1 MKRKYMTIVT
11 MLSAISLAACGQ
23 TTTTSVSNSTANAQ
37 TENSTATD
45 EKPSSDDDASGVNAD
60 TDQDRVA
67 DKDNNDEE
75 DATSGEETTIT
86 VQDGSIKTKG
96 DGVEVDGST
105 ITITEAGTYRFS
117 GTLEDG
123 KIVIDAKKKEVVV
136 IFDDFMITNDEESP
150 VQCLAAK
157 TFTVKIA
164 SGSENTVT
172 DGRAA
177 IAEEDTNQSDDT
189 ESSSD
194 TDETEED
201 VPDAAIYSK
210 ADLVITGKGSL
221 TVNGG
226 YCDGIHSKDTLII
239 ESGTLKVTATEHG
252 INGKDS
258 LTINGGTFD
267 IESGEDGFHSKGD
280 IEINE
285 GTININAGDDGM
297 HADGNLTVNDGTI
310 DIEKCYEGLEGMT
323 ITMNGGDVDIV
334 SEDDGLNA
342 ADPDSSSG
350 DEMGFGGGRMGGM
363 AGGGMFEAEEGV
375 SIVINGGTLKINAD
389 GDGIDSNGDLTIN
402 GGSIIVYG
410 PENSGNSAIDYNG
423 TGVIT
428 GGEILT
434 TGMSGRMADTF
445 SEGSTQ
451 SYIVYYTTSTE
462 DAGTSIEIVDADG
475 NTIYEDDGTE
485 KKFNMVI
492 YSSDDLKT
500 GNTYTVK
507 VGDSSE
513 SVEISDIENTIGT
526 ASQDTMG
533 GGMRNHFN

>member
-1 MKRKYMTIVT
+1 

-117 GTLEDG
+117 GTIEDG

-157 TFTVKIA
+157 TFTVKLA

-258 LTINGGTFD
+258 
-267 IESGEDGFHSKGD
+267 
-280 IEINE
+280 
-285 GTININAGDDGM
+285 
-297 HADGNLTVNDGTI
+297 
-310 DIEKCYEGLEGMT
+310 
-323 ITMNGGDVDIV
+323 
-334 SEDDGLNA
+334 
-342 ADPDSSSG
+342 
-350 DEMGFGGGRMGGM
+350 
-363 AGGGMFEAEEGV
+363 
-375 SIVINGGTLKINAD
+375 
-389 GDGIDSNGDLTIN
+389 LTIN

>member
-117 GTLEDG
+117 GTIEDG

-157 TFTVKIA
+157 TFTVKLA

-189 ESSSD
+189 ERSSD

-226 YCDGIHSKDTLII
+226 YCDGIHSKDTLVI

-258 LTINGGTFD
+258 
-267 IESGEDGFHSKGD
+267 
-280 IEINE
+280 
-285 GTININAGDDGM
+285 
-297 HADGNLTVNDGTI
+297 
-310 DIEKCYEGLEGMT
+310 
-323 ITMNGGDVDIV
+323 
-334 SEDDGLNA
+334 
-342 ADPDSSSG
+342 
-350 DEMGFGGGRMGGM
+350 
-363 AGGGMFEAEEGV
+363 
-375 SIVINGGTLKINAD
+375 
-389 GDGIDSNGDLTIN
+389 LTIN

>member
-1 MKRKYMTIVT
+1 M
-11 MLSAISLAACGQ
+11 APDGADQ
-23 TTTTSVSNSTANAQ
+23 
-37 TENSTATD
+37 
-45 EKPSSDDDASGVNAD
+45 SGA
-60 TDQDRVA
+60 
-67 DKDNNDEE
+67 
-75 DATSGEETTIT
+75 GEMPKGGFG
-86 VQDGSIKTKG
+86 QDGSDSNSSTGQSNFGKHG
-96 DGVEVDGST
+96 MRGMSPERNSGSDGS
-105 ITITEAGTYRFS
+105 S
-117 GTLEDG
+117 
-123 KIVIDAKKKEVVV
+123 
-136 IFDDFMITNDEESP
+136 
-150 VQCLAAK
+150 Q
-157 TFTVKIA
+157 
-164 SGSENTVT
+164 ENL
-172 DGRAA
+172 
-177 IAEEDTNQSDDT
+177 
-189 ESSSD
+189 
-194 TDETEED
+194 
-201 VPDAAIYSK
+201 PDAASGATEK
-210 ADLVITGKGSL
+210 AGKGSK
-221 TVNGG
+221 TSVDN
-226 YCDGIHSKDTLII
+226 
-239 ESGTLKVTATEHG
+239 TATTTDAESE
-252 INGKDS
+252 NGFVLTATTTDS
-258 LTINGGTFD
+258 TTATLTKGGF
-267 IESGEDGFHSKGD
+267 
-280 IEINE
+280 
-285 GTININAGDDGM
+285 
-297 HADGNLTVNDGTI
+297 
-310 DIEKCYEGLEGMT
+310 
-323 ITMNGGDVDIV
+323 
-334 SEDDGLNA
+334 
-342 ADPDSSSG
+342 
-350 DEMGFGGGRMGGM
+350 GGM

>member
-117 GTLEDG
+117 GTIEDG

-157 TFTVKIA
+157 TFTVKLA

-258 LTINGGTFD
+258 
-267 IESGEDGFHSKGD
+267 
-280 IEINE
+280 
-285 GTININAGDDGM
+285 
-297 HADGNLTVNDGTI
+297 
-310 DIEKCYEGLEGMT
+310 
-323 ITMNGGDVDIV
+323 
-334 SEDDGLNA
+334 
-342 ADPDSSSG
+342 
-350 DEMGFGGGRMGGM
+350 
-363 AGGGMFEAEEGV
+363 
-375 SIVINGGTLKINAD
+375 
-389 GDGIDSNGDLTIN
+389 LTIN

>member
-117 GTLEDG
+117 GTIEDG

-136 IFDDFMITNDEESP
+136 SP

-157 TFTVKIA
+157 TFTVKLA

-226 YCDGIHSKDTLII
+226 YCDGIHSKDTLVI

-258 LTINGGTFD
+258 LTINGG
-267 IESGEDGFHSKGD
+267 
-280 IEINE
+280 
-285 GTININAGDDGM
+285 
-297 HADGNLTVNDGTI
+297 
-310 DIEKCYEGLEGMT
+310 
-323 ITMNGGDVDIV
+323 
-334 SEDDGLNA
+334 
-342 ADPDSSSG
+342 
-350 DEMGFGGGRMGGM
+350 
-363 AGGGMFEAEEGV
+363 
-375 SIVINGGTLKINAD
+375 
-389 GDGIDSNGDLTIN
+389 
-402 GGSIIVYG
+402 SIIVYG

-423 TGVIT
+423 TGVITGGEILGVIT

>member
-157 TFTVKIA
+157 TFTVKLA

-226 YCDGIHSKDTLII
+226 YCDGIHSKDTLVI

-258 LTINGGTFD
+258 
-267 IESGEDGFHSKGD
+267 
-280 IEINE
+280 
-285 GTININAGDDGM
+285 
-297 HADGNLTVNDGTI
+297 
-310 DIEKCYEGLEGMT
+310 
-323 ITMNGGDVDIV
+323 
-334 SEDDGLNA
+334 
-342 ADPDSSSG
+342 
-350 DEMGFGGGRMGGM
+350 
-363 AGGGMFEAEEGV
+363 
-375 SIVINGGTLKINAD
+375 
-389 GDGIDSNGDLTIN
+389 LTIN

>member
-117 GTLEDG
+117 GTIEDG

-157 TFTVKIA
+157 TFTVKLA

-258 LTINGGTFD
+258 
-267 IESGEDGFHSKGD
+267 
-280 IEINE
+280 
-285 GTININAGDDGM
+285 
-297 HADGNLTVNDGTI
+297 
-310 DIEKCYEGLEGMT
+310 
-323 ITMNGGDVDIV
+323 
-334 SEDDGLNA
+334 
-342 ADPDSSSG
+342 
-350 DEMGFGGGRMGGM
+350 
-363 AGGGMFEAEEGV
+363 
-375 SIVINGGTLKINAD
+375 
-389 GDGIDSNGDLTIN
+389 LTIN

-500 GNTYTVK
+500 DNTYTVK

>member
-117 GTLEDG
+117 GTIEDG
-123 KIVIDAKKKEVVV
+123 KIVIDAKKKEVV
-136 IFDDFMITNDEESP
+136 
-150 VQCLAAK
+150 
-157 TFTVKIA
+157 
-164 SGSENTVT
+164 
-172 DGRAA
+172 
-177 IAEEDTNQSDDT
+177 
-189 ESSSD
+189 
-194 TDETEED
+194 
-201 VPDAAIYSK
+201 
-210 ADLVITGKGSL
+210 
-221 TVNGG
+221 
-226 YCDGIHSKDTLII
+226 
-239 ESGTLKVTATEHG
+239 
-252 INGKDS
+252 
-258 LTINGGTFD
+258 
-267 IESGEDGFHSKGD
+267 
-280 IEINE
+280 
-285 GTININAGDDGM
+285 
-297 HADGNLTVNDGTI
+297 
-310 DIEKCYEGLEGMT
+310 
-323 ITMNGGDVDIV
+323 
-334 SEDDGLNA
+334 
-342 ADPDSSSG
+342 
-350 DEMGFGGGRMGGM
+350 
-363 AGGGMFEAEEGV
+363 
-375 SIVINGGTLKINAD
+375 VINGGTLKINAD

-513 SVEISDIENTIGT
+513 SVEISDIESTIGT

>member
-117 GTLEDG
+117 GTIEDG

-157 TFTVKIA
+157 TFTVKLA

-226 YCDGIHSKDTLII
+226 YCDGIHSKDTLVI

-258 LTINGGTFD
+258 
-267 IESGEDGFHSKGD
+267 
-280 IEINE
+280 
-285 GTININAGDDGM
+285 
-297 HADGNLTVNDGTI
+297 
-310 DIEKCYEGLEGMT
+310 
-323 ITMNGGDVDIV
+323 
-334 SEDDGLNA
+334 
-342 ADPDSSSG
+342 
-350 DEMGFGGGRMGGM
+350 
-363 AGGGMFEAEEGV
+363 
-375 SIVINGGTLKINAD
+375 
-389 GDGIDSNGDLTIN
+389 LTIN

>member
-157 TFTVKIA
+157 TFTVKLA

-258 LTINGGTFD
+258 
-267 IESGEDGFHSKGD
+267 
-280 IEINE
+280 
-285 GTININAGDDGM
+285 
-297 HADGNLTVNDGTI
+297 
-310 DIEKCYEGLEGMT
+310 
-323 ITMNGGDVDIV
+323 
-334 SEDDGLNA
+334 
-342 ADPDSSSG
+342 
-350 DEMGFGGGRMGGM
+350 
-363 AGGGMFEAEEGV
+363 
-375 SIVINGGTLKINAD
+375 
-389 GDGIDSNGDLTIN
+389 LTIN

>member
-117 GTLEDG
+117 GTIEDG
-123 KIVIDAKKKEVVV
+123 KIVIVAKKKEVVV

-157 TFTVKIA
+157 TFTVKLA

-226 YCDGIHSKDTLII
+226 YCDGIHSKDTLVI

-258 LTINGGTFD
+258 
-267 IESGEDGFHSKGD
+267 
-280 IEINE
+280 
-285 GTININAGDDGM
+285 
-297 HADGNLTVNDGTI
+297 
-310 DIEKCYEGLEGMT
+310 
-323 ITMNGGDVDIV
+323 
-334 SEDDGLNA
+334 
-342 ADPDSSSG
+342 
-350 DEMGFGGGRMGGM
+350 
-363 AGGGMFEAEEGV
+363 
-375 SIVINGGTLKINAD
+375 
-389 GDGIDSNGDLTIN
+389 LTIN